1 MSRLVSMIAVV
12 VLWLAGARSACA
24 QTARDLIAQGTEH
37 YQAERYALALKS
49 YEQAAAAS
57 PQPSPELLHDLAAAH
72 FKLGD
77 FQAARDLW
85 VRAKQAGD
93 AALEARTRYN
103 LGNCDYAEA
112 LHAAQQN
119 PQLAMQRLDEAAAQ
133 YRSALQLDPQLTDA
147 RANLELAQVLKRQIE
162 EQMQNQPQSQPS
174 TNQAQQQQERQEQQ
188 QPSSQ
193 PSQSPQSQPSQTQPA
208 TQPSQTEQQEKSQEH
223 QESQEQQGQEQE
235 QSAEEEQ
242 TPPPET
248 MPAETQPAEEQEGR
262 EQAVPVQLT
271 REQAERLLQMI
282 RDAEK
287 LRREKLAQ
295 QRMAKQKPVE
305 RDW

>member
-1 MSRLVSMIAVV
+1 MSRRVSVIAVAG
-12 VLWLAGARSACA
+12 LWLTGALSARA
-24 QTARDLIAQGTEH
+24 QTARDLIAQGNEH

-77 FQAARDLW
+77 LQAARDLW

-119 PQLAMQRLDEAAAQ
+119 PQLALQRLDEAAAQ

-174 TNQAQQQQERQEQQ
+174 TDQAQQQEQQEQQ

-208 TQPSQTEQQEKSQEH
+208 QTQPNQTEQPP
-223 QESQEQQGQEQE
+223 ESQEQQGQEQE
-235 QSAEEEQ
+235 QSAEEER